1 VTVSYLGQTDEF
13 KVKVVENPVE
23 RIEIT
28 KLPDKTEYIQYVDGY
43 ISSRWDEETQ
53 QYEDYFYYDT
63 HNYFSG
69 FEMMVYYS
77 DGTSSVYSFDEN
89 YGEFNGYPVNF
100 ETDQYDNPWNLG
112 EHTVTV
118 SYLGQTDEFKVK
130 VVESPVSSIKI
141 IKDPKDTH
149 YIEGELPN
157 ADGMVLKVYYKDG
170 SSKDIEL
177 NFNSYLNE
185 FWIEEDWGGAYK
197 CTVNFEKDGEI
208 LYDGAKPGINQLV
221 VEYLGVRTSKNI
233 TVYENSIV
241 SYELIKPPTNVYG
254 TDMVI
259 KAIYK
264 DGKTSELQIKAVC
277 SRWGAEDDGYLL
289 SGGEALT
296 DDGIF
301 RFEAKVK
308 YKGFYQIEDFAYTLN
323 NIDVKISSSNK
334 REIFAQIGVSML
346 VSDTAGKIYLLA
358 NILNK
363 KPDVHFNG
371 ELTRENIDIIA
382 TGSHFMHYHWFSEY
396 FGSVISGSKLSEIM
410 HSLFVITKDDFT
422 LSKYYDPQNNTYDF
436 PVEGFGGTFTQKISL
451 RKSGNN
457 YMAQVFMADFDEEG
471 EPYNEITYYIT
482 VTPENKIQLFTS
494 QLMLESISV
503 TKLPSKT
510 TYNVGE
516 NLNTSGI
523 VVTAHYIDG
532 SSSTVSSGLKYSYD
546 FSKEGTRTV
555 KVEYQGKT
563 ASFTVTVQ
571 TPKPG
576 TITSDVYSV
585 NGDYL
590 SKITSGTTVS
600 QLLNGLNEKAYLKV
614 FKGSTEVSGATKLC
628 TGMTVCLMD
637 GSTVKKRLTIIV
649 TGDVNGDGDI
659 TVTDMIAIKA
669 DILNKSK
676 LSGVYSKAADTN
688 GDSTISITD
697 FIQIKAHILGKDSIK
712 GRAHS

>member
-1 VTVSYLGQTDEF
+1 
-13 KVKVVENPVE
+13 
-23 RIEIT
+23 
-28 KLPDKTEYIQYVDGY
+28 
-43 ISSRWDEETQ
+43 
-53 QYEDYFYYDT
+53 
-63 HNYFSG
+63 
-69 FEMMVYYS
+69 MV
-77 DGTSSVYSFDEN
+77 
-89 YGEFNGYPVNF
+89 
-100 ETDQYDNPWNLG
+100 
-112 EHTVTV
+112 
-118 SYLGQTDEFKVK
+118 
-130 VVESPVSSIKI
+130 
-141 IKDPKDTH
+141 
-149 YIEGELPN
+149 
-157 ADGMVLKVYYKDG
+157 
-170 SSKDIEL
+170 
-177 NFNSYLNE
+177 
-185 FWIEEDWGGAYK
+185 
-197 CTVNFEKDGEI
+197 
-208 LYDGAKPGINQLV
+208 
-221 VEYLGVRTSKNI
+221 
-233 TVYENSIV
+233 
-241 SYELIKPPTNVYG
+241 
-254 TDMVI
+254 
-259 KAIYK
+259 
-264 DGKTSELQIKAVC
+264 
-277 SRWGAEDDGYLL
+277 
-289 SGGEALT
+289 
-296 DDGIF
+296 
-301 RFEAKVK
+301 
-308 YKGFYQIEDFAYTLN
+308 
-323 NIDVKISSSNK
+323 
-334 REIFAQIGVSML
+334 
-346 VSDTAGKIYLLA
+346 
-358 NILNK
+358 
-363 KPDVHFNG
+363 
-371 ELTRENIDIIA
+371 
-382 TGSHFMHYHWFSEY
+382 
-396 FGSVISGSKLSEIM
+396 
-410 HSLFVITKDDFT
+410 
-422 LSKYYDPQNNTYDF
+422 
-436 PVEGFGGTFTQKISL
+436 
-451 RKSGNN
+451 
-457 YMAQVFMADFDEEG
+457 QVFMAYLEENG
-471 EPYNEITYYIT
+471 ELYDEITYYIT

-516 NLNTSGI
+516 DLNTSGI

-555 KVEYQGKT
+555 TVEYQGKT